1 MLSTASEL
9 RTRRSLLRAGLVAWS
24 AGLIAPWSE
33 PWCEASRNVSG
44 EAEAVRIGVLGLFHP
59 QQLRLIAGRGS
70 ALDLRLD
77 GQSHRV
83 AGEPVTIGLHGGAM
97 EVQLGAGTPAIPAV
111 SLRAI
116 PEASPVD
123 SGAFWLEVPGKLK
136 RQYAG
141 RLEICPH
148 GAALAAI
155 VTMPLETAVASVV
168 SAESPPG
175 ATTAALEAQAVA
187 ARSFLAARQ
196 AGHADFD
203 FCDTTHCQ
211 FLRSPPEPGSGAD
224 EAARSTRGLVLT
236 WHEEAANRDRTLA
249 AMYAR
254 SCDGRT
260 RSLRE
265 IGVRGEGYPYYAV
278 PCEYCGR
285 HPELLQRDGEVPVRS
300 ERERLAFNR
309 IHGWGAVPSLPAE
322 SANDAVHGSRL
333 GGSGLGGR
341 GVGHGIGLCQLGA
354 ADMARRG
361 ASFAQ
366 ILAHYY
372 PNTMLRN
379 VREL

>member
-1 MLSTASEL
+1 MLSTASEW
-9 RTRRSLLRAGLVAWS
+9 RTRRSLLRAGLVACS

-33 PWCEASRNVSG
+33 AKRDVSG
-44 EAEAVRIGVLGLFHP
+44 ETDAELVRIGVLGLFHP
-59 QQLRLIAGRGS
+59 QELRLTSGRSS
-70 ALDLRLD
+70 ALDLRID
-77 GQSHRV
+77 RQSYRIIS
-83 AGEPVTIGLHGGAM
+83 EPVTIGLRGGAM
-97 EVQLGAGTPAIPAV
+97 EAQLAAGTPAILAV
-111 SLRAI
+111 SLRAV
-116 PEASPVD
+116 PEASPAN

-141 RLEICPH
+141 RLEICAH
-148 GAALAAI
+148 GSALEAI

-175 ATTAALEAQAVA
+175 ATMAALEAQTVA
-187 ARSFLAARQ
+187 ARSFLAARP

-211 FLRSPPEPGSGAD
+211 FLRSPPESGSGPDQASR
-224 EAARSTRGLVLT
+224 ETRGLVLT
-236 WHEEAANRDRTLA
+236 WHDEAANRDRTLA

-254 SCDGRT
+254 SCGGRT

-278 PCEYCGR
+278 SCEYCSR
-285 HPELLQRDGEVPVRS
+285 HPELWQRDAGAPVRS

-322 SANDAVHGSRL
+322 SANDAVHGRGL
-333 GGSGLGGR
+333 GGRGLGGR
-341 GVGHGIGLCQLGA
+341 GVGHGIGLCQMGA
-354 ADMARRG
+354 AAMARRG
-361 ASFAQ
+361 ATFAE

-372 PNTMLRN
+372 PNTKLLN
-379 VREL
+379 VSEL